1 MISLFL
7 HTFFVSFIAFVLL
20 SIIHA
25 HERDGRNKR
34 LLQFLV
40 VAAGTAAIA
49 HRLLLMYGV
58 DF

>member
-1 MISLFL
+1 MLFFHTLFISFL
-7 HTFFVSFIAFVLL
+7 ALVLP

-25 HERDGRNKR
+25 HERDGRKR
-34 LLQFLV
+34 RLPNFLV

-49 HRLLLMYGV
+49 HRLLLMYGE